1 MHTWPTRPAQ
11 QVLAAAA
18 AAGALALTA
27 LALTGCSAINPQETT
42 SIVAAVPGVRGE
54 IGPLRV
60 EDLVIVSGG
69 GTGPTLDPNSPGRL
83 AGTVFNGSSSPASV
97 SFSTEAS
104 SPVQVTV
111 PRNGEL
117 KLGSGGGIAVLKRT
131 GGIPGGMTTVTI
143 STGNSTVALKV
154 PVVDGTLAQYRPL
167 LPSPSSTGSSTPP
180 SGPATPPSS
189 TASPSA
195 TATVSET
202 GRPSASLS
210 ITPSP

>member
-1 MHTWPTRPAQ
+1 MHSWSDKPARH
-11 QVLAAAA
+11 VLVAAA

-27 LALTGCSAINPQETT
+27 LALTGCSAINPQETK

-60 EDLVIVSGG
+60 EDLVVVSAGG
-69 GTGPTLDPNSPGRL
+69 SGSGTLDPNAPGRL
-83 AGTVFNGSSSPASV
+83 AGTVFNGSPSPASV
-97 SFSTEAS
+97 SFSTGAS

-111 PRNGEL
+111 PRNG
-117 KLGSGGGIAVLKRT
+117 KLMLGTDQGIPPLSRT
-131 GGIPGGMTTVTI
+131 GGIPGGMTTLTV
-143 STGNSTVALKV
+143 STGSSTVELKV

-167 LPSPSSTGSSTPP
+167 LPSPWPTGSTSP
-180 SGPATPPSS
+180 SGPATRPTGTA
-189 TASPSA
+189 TASA
-195 TATVSET
+195 TPTVSDT